1 MLPCP
6 DATCL
11 GYSRSPMPCS
21 DTRCIQSVKPIC
33 CAGEQRRLFGGGA
46 AGGDVLE
53 GVPQRGI
60 AAAALVD
67 REIALEHRALGAE
80 GGDAG
85 LDIGPPG
92 GSQFLRARRQLA
104 GMDGEP
110 EHPHAEPAEL
120 DVDIGA
126 GRQFA
131 DPSAPFCEDLVA
143 PAGIRTEADGTA
155 DMVEDDWGRGK

>member
-33 CAGEQRRLFGGGA
+33 RAGERRRLFGGGA

-53 GVPQRGI
+53 GVPQRGV

-92 GSQFLRARRQLA
+92 GGEFLRARRQFA
-104 GMDGEP
+104 RVEVEP
-110 EHPHAEPAEL
+110 EHPHAQPAQL
-120 DVDIGA
+120 DMRIGA
-126 GRQFA
+126 GCQLPA
-131 DPSAPFCEDLVA
+131 PPAPFCEHLVA
-143 PAGIRTEADGTA
+143 LASLAAPAARAA
-155 DMVEDDWGRGK
+155 AML